1 MGTQTVDLSIVIVS
15 WNVKALLRECLR
27 SLLRAPGWQFGT
39 AAFPSDQ
46 ASSRTAEIWVV
57 DSASSDGTAEMVR
70 DEFPGVGLIAS
81 IENVGFTKGNNLGIA
96 QCSGRYVMLLNP
108 DTEITGD
115 ALDVLV
121 GWLDTNPDVGV
132 VGPCIVQPDGEVQPS
147 RRRFPTFGTAFME
160 STILQQWFPRNRSL
174 ARYYMWDQPDDQ
186 VQDVD
191 WLEGA
196 CLVVRDKTLRGVGG
210 FDERFFMYS
219 EELDLCRRIKQAGWR
234 IVYLP
239 SARILHHGG
248 KSSEQVVASKHI
260 RFQRS
265 KIAYYSK
272 WFGAF
277 RGQMLRAFLLAMYAW
292 MLGVESLKW
301 LVGHRRELRA
311 PRIAAYRQVIASR
324 LR

>member
-1 MGTQTVDLSIVIVS
+1 
-15 WNVKALLRECLR
+15 
-27 SLLRAPGWQFGT
+27 
-39 AAFPSDQ
+39 
-46 ASSRTAEIWVV
+46 V
-57 DSASSDGTAEMVR
+57 DSASSDGSAEMVR
-70 DEFPGVGLIAS
+70 SEFPGVGLIAS
-81 IENVGFTKGNNLGIA
+81 TENVGFTKGNNLGIA
-96 QCSGRYVMLLNP
+96 RCTGRHVMLLNP
-108 DTEITGD
+108 DTEITAD
-115 ALDVLV
+115 ALDVMV
-121 GWLDTNPDVGV
+121 GWLDANRQVGV
-132 VGPCIVQPDGEVQPS
+132 VGPRIVQADGKVQPS

-160 STILQQWFPRNRSL
+160 STILQQWFPRNRFL
-174 ARYYMWDQPDDQ
+174 ARYYIWDKPDDHI
-186 VQDVD
+186 QDVD

-196 CLVVRDKTLRGVGG
+196 CLLVRAEALRGVGG

-219 EELDLCRRIKQAGWR
+219 EELDLCQRIKRAGWR
-234 IVYLP
+234 VVYLP
-239 SARILHHGG
+239 TAQILHYGG

-277 RGQMLRAFLLAMYAW
+277 RGQVLRAFLLATYVW

-301 LVGHRRELRA
+301 LIGHRRELRA